1 MAGSLSSWVRIAAGW
16 LILWL
21 TLPQA
26 VAAGAEDENALA
38 RQVTIRRDN
47 YGVPHILAP
56 TEEAA
61 ALGMGYANGED
72 HAELLGRLFLKA
84 RGEEAAVFGEQFAAA
99 DLLVKRFHMYEG
111 AARGYQQLAPW
122 VQRILDGYAVGYN
135 RYLRQHRADLP
146 EWMKP
151 ITGIDVLAHGRH
163 VVLLEFSMNLEQ
175 LRRLGA
181 EATLGHGLE
190 PKPRRGALADDAFAR
205 GSNMWAIG
213 KGRSASG
220 KGLLLGN
227 PHLTWADS
235 QIFYEAHIT
244 VPGKLNISGCSLIGS
259 PIITIGFNEH
269 LGWSHTVNLHDSD
282 DVYRLMLDAK
292 DPTKYIY
299 DGAAVPLRKEE
310 ITVTIKTPAGLVT
323 KKHDAYWSHY
333 GPIVKMGDGK
343 AYAFK
348 SANMDEYR
356 FVEEWNLMGKAQS
369 LEEFRRVL
377 DMQALPMF
385 NICYADEHGNVFYL
399 FNGRFPDRPP
409 GYDWDGV
416 VPGNTSATEWNRI
429 LPQSRLPGLVNPP
442 GGYVQNCN
450 SAPWYTNL
458 NALIDRRQYPDD
470 LTPNF
475 NSLRTQLSLE
485 MLAGDEPMT
494 LDKIKKCK
502 VNTKMLLADR
512 VKPDLLKIIRGTT
525 QDGVALDDAAR
536 LLESWDNTTSR
547 ASKGSLLFTTFWK
560 YYGAMAKHPYQVDW
574 DERKPATTPFGI
586 GEPETARKALAQ
598 AVKDVKEKYGALDVA
613 WGDVHR
619 LRRGNLD
626 VPIGGFI
633 SEYRKGFRGGPYGD
647 YGSFRVI
654 DYQEAKDGK
663 MVAIRGD
670 SYVLAVEF
678 TSPPTA
684 YSICAYSQS
693 GDPKSPHHT
702 DQSVLFAKEEF
713 KRVYY
718 TEEDIAK
725 HLERSY
731 HP

>member
-1 MAGSLSSWVRIAAGW
+1 MAAWW
-16 LILWL
+16 LILGL
-21 TLPQA
+21 TVPQA
-26 VAAGAEDENALA
+26 VRAGADEEDALA

-56 TEEAA
+56 TEEGA
-61 ALGMGYANGED
+61 ALGMGYASAED

-84 RGEEAAVFGEQFAAA
+84 RGEEAAVFGEKFVDG
-99 DLLVKRFHMYEG
+99 DLLVKRFHVYEG
-111 AARGYQQLAPW
+111 AVRGYQQLAPW
-122 VQRILDGYAVGYN
+122 VQRILDGYAAGYN
-135 RYLRQHRADLP
+135 RYLRQHRAELK

-151 ITGIDVLAHGRH
+151 INGIDVLAHGRH

-175 LRRLGA
+175 LRRLGVKVTWA
-181 EATLGHGLE
+181 
-190 PKPRRGALADDAFAR
+190 PALSDSALAR

-227 PHLTWADS
+227 PHLTWSGS

-244 VPGKLNISGCSLIGS
+244 VPGKLNISGCTLIGS
-259 PIITIGFNEH
+259 PIITIGFNEN

-282 DVYRLMLDAK
+282 DVYRLTLDEK
-292 DPTKYIY
+292 DPTKYLY
-299 DGAAVPLRKEE
+299 DGAALPLRKEE
-310 ITVTIKTPAGLVT
+310 ITVAIKTPEGLVT
-323 KKHDAYWSHY
+323 QKHDAYWSHY

-356 FVEEWNLMGKAQS
+356 FVEEWNLMGKAQN
-369 LEEFRRVL
+369 LKEFRKVL

-385 NICYADEHGNVFYL
+385 NICYADKQGNVFYL
-399 FNGRFPDRPP
+399 FNGRFPDRPA

-429 LPQSRLPGLVNPP
+429 LPQSRLPSLVNPP

-485 MLAGDEPMT
+485 MLAGDEPLT
-494 LDKIKKCK
+494 LDKVKKCK

-512 VKPDLLKIIRGTT
+512 VKPDLLKIVRGQT
-525 QDGVALDDAAR
+525 QDGVALDAAGR
-536 LLESWDNTTSR
+536 LLQSWDNTSSR
-547 ASKGSLLFTTFWK
+547 ASRGSILFVTFWK
-560 YYGAMAKHPYQVDW
+560 HYGAMARHPYRVDW
-574 DERKPATTPFGI
+574 DESKPATTPYGI
-586 GEPETARKALAQ
+586 GEPETACKALAQ
-598 AVKDVKEKYGALDVA
+598 AIAEVKDRYGALDVA

-619 LRRGNLD
+619 LRRGNVD

-654 DYQEAKDGK
+654 DYQEAKDGTW
-663 MVAIRGD
+663 VAVRGD
-670 SYVLAVEF
+670 SYILAVEF

-684 YSICAYSQS
+684 YSISAYSQS

-713 KRVYY
+713 KRVYF
-718 TEEDIAK
+718 TEEEIAK